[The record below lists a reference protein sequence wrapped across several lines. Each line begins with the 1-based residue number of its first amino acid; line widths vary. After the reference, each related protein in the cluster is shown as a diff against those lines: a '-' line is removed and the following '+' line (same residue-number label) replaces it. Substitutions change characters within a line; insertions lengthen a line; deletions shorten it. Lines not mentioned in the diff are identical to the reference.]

1 MNAHDPHRS
10 AAGFLDPLRRTK
22 TIALTTFRR
31 DGTPVVTPV
40 SVAVDGDRAF
50 FRSWH
55 KAWKTRRLAH
65 TAAVE
70 VAPCDIRGRVTGPV
84 IRARARLLEGE
95 DARIAARAL
104 ARRHRVLQAV
114 VVPLTHRLMGFRTM
128 HYELLDGDGVG
139 GDRRVG
145 RPAPAGDPGRWP
157 LARER
162 R

>member
-1 MNAHDPHRS
+1 MNAHDPHGS

-84 IRARARLLEGE
+84 IRARARVLDGE
-95 DARIAARAL
+95 DARTAARAL

-128 HYELLDGDGVG
+128 HYELLAADEGAGQH
-139 GDRRVG
+139 
-145 RPAPAGDPGRWP
+145 APGTVDPGR
-157 LARER
+157 
-162 R
+162 